1 MGDDTILEAIG
12 KGSIK
17 VTMKVGGELTH
28 TTITQVLHVSKNE
41 K

>member
-12 KGSIK
+12 KGDIK
-17 VTMKVGGELTH
+17 ATMHVGDELTH
-28 TTITQVLHVSKNE
+28 TTITQVKMFQ